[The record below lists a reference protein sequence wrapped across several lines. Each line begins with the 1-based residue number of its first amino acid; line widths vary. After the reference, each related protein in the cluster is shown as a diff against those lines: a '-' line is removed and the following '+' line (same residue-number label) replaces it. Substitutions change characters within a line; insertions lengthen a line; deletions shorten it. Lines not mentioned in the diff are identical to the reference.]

1 MSTLARIID
10 RLLQKFVR
18 DPAGYGRP
26 VPVASLDAEYR
37 SGHWDH
43 FFSFDELPRNLVLAG
58 AIHHHFPEGP
68 AILDL
73 GCGSGRLATLI
84 QRYPFSHY
92 LGVDLSAA
100 GLERATALGLPRMQF
115 CVGDYETWRP
125 DRRFDAIVFNESIGY
140 SRDPGATLTAFRAH
154 LNPGGL
160 FFLSHFR
167 FGPYAAHW
175 RRMATVCDTVAAT
188 AVSDATGSK
197 TWDVKILRP
206 RG

>member
-73 GCGSGRLATLI
+73 GCGSG
-84 QRYPFSHY
+84 
-92 LGVDLSAA
+92 
-100 GLERATALGLPRMQF
+100 
-115 CVGDYETWRP
+115 
-125 DRRFDAIVFNESIGY
+125 
-140 SRDPGATLTAFRAH
+140 
-154 LNPGGL
+154 
-160 FFLSHFR
+160 
-167 FGPYAAHW
+167 
-175 RRMATVCDTVAAT
+175 
-188 AVSDATGSK
+188 
-197 TWDVKILRP
+197 
-206 RG
+206 